1 MTTILRPK
9 PRYMHV
15 NSSISSV
22 ECIDYVTYLSSR
34 LGLYP
39 YEVKWLLSG
48 DPIELLEEYKLSET
62 RKTAIIRQ
70 PKYEAKYVED
80 VYMAD
85 ISPSNKKMASPVKVT
100 RTPINRK
107 ELHGDSVSKMKQ
119 SDSVS
124 DYANN
129 IHIPRINLV
138 HILRN
143 RSELT
148 TPSSYFKKINPN
160 LRIKILTHPNITRGA
175 FAVYEENE
183 ELFIMFDRYLTF
195 IHQFMAAAKQL
206 HFKSLET
213 FISLS
218 DFLELSIDTLTF
230 HGFTPIKFINP
241 RVREFLVDRIEMLM
255 DACLILPSINPMVIV
270 GVTDKFLQIIANSA
284 GLLDKIA
291 VFKNLEN
298 LSVQIRNLLV

>member
-1 MTTILRPK
+1 MTTVVKPK

-15 NSSISSV
+15 NSSISSI

-62 RKTAIIRQ
+62 RKTALIQQ
-70 PKYEAKYVED
+70 PKYEAKYTED

-85 ISPSNKKMASPVKVT
+85 ISPSNKKIASNKKVA

-107 ELHGDSVSKMKQ
+107 ESNGDSVSEVKQ
-119 SDSVS
+119 SDY
-124 DYANN
+124 DNN

-138 HILRN
+138 HILKN
-143 RSELT
+143 RRELT

-183 ELFIMFDRYLTF
+183 ELFIMFDCYLTF

-206 HFKSLET
+206 HFKWLET
-213 FISLS
+213 FISLP
-218 DFLELSIDTLTF
+218 DFLELSVETLTF
-230 HGFTPIKFINP
+230 HGYTPIKIINP
-241 RVREFLVDRIEMLM
+241 RVREFLVDQIEMLM
-255 DACLILPSINPMVIV
+255 DACLILPSINPLIIV
-270 GVTDKFLQIIANSA
+270 GVTDKFLQIIANSTE
-284 GLLDKIA
+284 LLDKIV
-291 VFKNLEN
+291 VFKNSEN
-298 LSVQIRNLLV
+298 LSVKIRNLLV